1 MALKANGASIDVSYI
16 HPHFSILFHL
26 PLNVTVSFSDSHGK
40 EKGLDAALRGCH
52 WMVLSECF
60 KARNG
65 CKM

>member
-1 MALKANGASIDVSYI
+1 MALKANGTSIDVSCI

-26 PLNVTVSFSDSHGK
+26 PLNVTVSFSESHGK

-52 WMVLSECF
+52 WMVLNECF